1 MRKSSHTVPLIVP
14 RYAVGLRAYNGP
26 FGWLGALVIMAQTT
40 QYELQLADRMSRL
53 GTETAF
59 EVLNKARALE
69 RQGKSI
75 IHMEIGE
82 PDFDTPANVIEAAVD
97 ALHKGWTHY
106 GPSAGLPE
114 LRQTIADYV
123 SRTRKVKVTPE
134 EVVVVPGG
142 KPIIFFTILSLINE
156 EDEVI
161 YPNPGFPIYESMIQY
176 VGGKAVPIQLREERD
191 FSLNVDELATLITDR
206 TKLIILNS
214 PQNPTGGV
222 MQRKEIEQVA
232 KVIGDRNILVLSDEI
247 YSRLLFEGEHFSI
260 MSVPGMQERTI
271 LLDGFSKTY
280 AMTGW
285 RMGYGVMRADLA
297 AHITRL
303 MTNSNSCTA
312 SFTQIAGVEALRG
325 DQSSVDH
332 MCGEFKR
339 RRDVFV
345 AGLNK
350 IKGFSCRMPKGAFY
364 VFPNIT
370 KTGWKSKPLADALL
384 EQAGVAAL
392 SGTSFGAFGEGY
404 LRFSVA
410 NSLENL
416 QTALDR
422 IDQWT
427 KKNL

>member
-1 MRKSSHTVPLIVP
+1 
-14 RYAVGLRAYNGP
+14 
-26 FGWLGALVIMAQTT
+26 MAQTI
-40 QYELQLADRMSRL
+40 QHELQLARRMSRL

-59 EVLNKARALE
+59 EVLNRARALE
-69 RQGKSI
+69 RQGKSV
-75 IHMEIGE
+75 IHLEIGE
-82 PDFDTPANVIEAAVD
+82 PDFDTPANVVDAGVD
-97 ALHKGWTHY
+97 ALRKGWTHY

-114 LRQTIADYV
+114 LRQALAEYV
-123 SRTRKVKVTPE
+123 SRTRGVKVTPE

-142 KPIIFFTILSLINE
+142 KPIIFFTILALIDE
-156 EDEVI
+156 GDEVI
-161 YPNPGFPIYESMIQY
+161 YPNPGFPIYESMIHY
-176 VGGKAVPIQLREERD
+176 VGGRAVPIQLHEDRD
-191 FSLNVDELATLITDR
+191 FVLDVNSLVSLINGR

-222 MQRKEIEQVA
+222 LERRDIERIA
-232 KVIGDRNILVLSDEI
+232 NAIGDRNIMVLSDEI
-247 YSRLLFEGEHFSI
+247 YSRLLFDGGEHFSI

-285 RMGYGVMRADLA
+285 RMGYGVMRPDLA
-297 AHITRL
+297 AHMTRL

-312 SFTQIAGVEALRG
+312 SFTQVAGIEAIQG

-332 MCGEFKR
+332 MRDEFQR

-370 KTGWKSKPLADALL
+370 RTGWKSKPLADALL

-392 SGTSFGAFGEGY
+392 SGTSFGEFGEGY

-416 QTALDR
+416 QEALDR

-427 KKNL
+427 RKNL